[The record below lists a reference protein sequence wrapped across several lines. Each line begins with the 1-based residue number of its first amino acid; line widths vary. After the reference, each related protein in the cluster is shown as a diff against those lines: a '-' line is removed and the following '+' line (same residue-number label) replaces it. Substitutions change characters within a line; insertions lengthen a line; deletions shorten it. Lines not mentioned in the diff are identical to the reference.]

1 MNVSLNTIDVITLFV
16 EDLDQAKTFYRR
28 VFGRPLGFEDDN
40 SAVFKFENMTVN
52 LLKTGAAPELINPAA
67 VASRAAG
74 SRFQFTIGVD
84 DVDAACAELATLGV
98 ELLNGPMNRRWG
110 IRTASF
116 TDPGGNI
123 WEIAG
128 PIPGADS

>member
-1 MNVSLNTIDVITLFV
+1 
-16 EDLDQAKTFYRR
+16 
-28 VFGRPLGFEDDN
+28 
-40 SAVFKFENMTVN
+40 MTVN